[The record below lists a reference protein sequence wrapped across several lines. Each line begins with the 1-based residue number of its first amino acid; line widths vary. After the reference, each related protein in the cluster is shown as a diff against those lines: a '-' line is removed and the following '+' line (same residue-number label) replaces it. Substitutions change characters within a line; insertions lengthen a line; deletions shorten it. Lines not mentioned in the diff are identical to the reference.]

1 MYRLDTSRS
10 VTFCHIECDF
20 NLHFSPPI
28 MLFQVLIHLSA
39 SEMNGISTKMS
50 FESRL
55 EGGVNRAKLKFTKLI
70 TTTSRVSVRN
80 INESA
85 REKVQNKSQ
94 ANRECDTRICFTEV
108 RFSQTYS
115 PLRRPQRPGLFQPF
129 PSVKR
134 SLGPSELSLLN
145 HLEHK
150 VPTRITTRLVSLAS
164 ITSEFDRNERLGE
177 STIAKAKRQERQIT
191 HGSLSLSSH

>member
-1 MYRLDTSRS
+1 M
-10 VTFCHIECDF
+10 
-20 NLHFSPPI
+20 
-28 MLFQVLIHLSA
+28 
-39 SEMNGISTKMS
+39 
-50 FESRL
+50 
-55 EGGVNRAKLKFTKLI
+55 NRAKLKFTKLI

-85 REKVQNKSQ
+85 RERVQNKSQ

-115 PLRRPQRPGLFQPF
+115 PLRWSQRPGLFQPF
-129 PSVKR
+129 PSLKR
-134 SLGPSELSLLN
+134 SLGPSELSFLN

-164 ITSEFDRNERLGE
+164 ITSEFDRNERLRE